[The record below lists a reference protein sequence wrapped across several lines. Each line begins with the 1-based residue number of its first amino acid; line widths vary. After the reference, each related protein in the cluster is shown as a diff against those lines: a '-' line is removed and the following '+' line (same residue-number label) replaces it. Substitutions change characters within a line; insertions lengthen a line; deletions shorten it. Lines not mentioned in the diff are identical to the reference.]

1 MTDQNYGNHVKF
13 VPLFHY
19 FALPVLGLNVL
30 WSCYRVWKLRFSVE
44 SFVGVVVAAA
54 LLGTLFCARLFA
66 LAVQDRVIRLE
77 ERLRF
82 ARLLPA
88 DLSSRFDEF
97 SISQIVALRFASDAE
112 LPTLARKVLTEKIED
127 RKQIKLMVQNWRA
140 DTLRA

>member
-1 MTDQNYGNHVKF
+1 

-19 FALPVLGLNVL
+19 FALPVLGLNLL
-30 WSCYRVWKLRFSVE
+30 WACYRVWKSHFSLE

-112 LPTLARKVLTEKIED
+112 LPTLAWKVLTEKIED

>member
-112 LPTLARKVLTEKIED
+112 LPTLAWKVLTEKIED